1 MIANQPA
8 SSMGAAPLAS
18 SPLQPPSTPMS
29 SMTSNTHVTLG
40 NTSGSD
46 SSQEHGVPSLFTPDS
61 GLHADLLGSS
71 GATKPPHGSTA
82 PTYGTTA
89 TAPTYGDHSHNKR
102 RVLASLDP
110 SLGPATHPPPQASF
124 VPKPVLER
132 PITDPH
138 GALETRSPE
147 ASFSV
152 VPPAPSLLSDS
163 PVTSSGSWAELLS
176 GTRDSQ
182 HSTKPFLR
190 ASPPPLSAHG
200 VSWKRHWHARN
211 LESIALP
218 AAIQPTQDPASPVVA
233 GAQPVGHPL
242 QSKLSSSPAV
252 ITAHR
257 DSDAEVA
264 GIVRRQAQQSPGGG
278 NNGAIGPG
286 NWCETG

>member
-1 MIANQPA
+1 M
-8 SSMGAAPLAS
+8 
-18 SPLQPPSTPMS
+18 
-29 SMTSNTHVTLG
+29 
-40 NTSGSD
+40 
-46 SSQEHGVPSLFTPDS
+46 FTPDS

-71 GATKPPHGSTA
+71 SSSATKPPHGSTA
-82 PTYGTTA
+82 PAYGTTA

-124 VPKPVLER
+124 VPNTVLAR
-132 PITDPH
+132 PSTDPH
-138 GALETRSPE
+138 GALETQTSE
-147 ASFSV
+147 AGFSV
-152 VPPAPSLLSDS
+152 VPSAPSLLSDS

-190 ASPPPLSAHG
+190 ASPPPLSGAAHG
-200 VSWKRHWHARN
+200 VSRRRHQHVRD
-211 LESIALP
+211 LESVVLLAAL
-218 AAIQPTQDPASPVVA
+218 QPTQDPASPVVA

-286 NWCETG
+286 NWWLIG